1 MQFLQYN
8 IPPNHYHGHFCTNL
22 GQSLEFFKC
31 GSDSLFATDE
41 IFRIG
46 FMVNF
51 WMADRFYRKLQHYQ
65 GLGLEQRSEKENQR
79 YTYSSNIL
87 KTYFFL
93 LLIWFMIDFFIH
105 RFFLDSHFINDLF
118 FKFFFH
124 VIFMYFQGFN
134 FISSLMVIVPSLYLI
149 KEQIHFDIE
158 NPVDLSPPFE

>member
-1 MQFLQYN
+1 MVLRGKNTCRSFQDQSQFAVEILEVSSMQFLQYN

-51 WMADRFYRKLQHYQ
+51 WMADRFCCKLQHYQ
-65 GLGLEQRSEKENQR
+65 GLGLEQRSEKENER
-79 YTYSSNIL
+79 YTYSSKTL

-93 LLIWFMIDFFIH
+93 LLI
-105 RFFLDSHFINDLF
+105 
-118 FKFFFH
+118 
-124 VIFMYFQGFN
+124 
-134 FISSLMVIVPSLYLI
+134 
-149 KEQIHFDIE
+149 
-158 NPVDLSPPFE
+158 

>member
-1 MQFLQYN
+1 MVLRGKKYLSKFSRSIPICCRNFRGQLNAILQYN

-51 WMADRFYRKLQHYQ
+51 WMADRFCCKLQHYQ

-79 YTYSSNIL
+79 CTYSSNIL

-93 LLIWFMIDFFIH
+93 LLI
-105 RFFLDSHFINDLF
+105 
-118 FKFFFH
+118 
-124 VIFMYFQGFN
+124 
-134 FISSLMVIVPSLYLI
+134 
-149 KEQIHFDIE
+149 
-158 NPVDLSPPFE
+158 